1 MIRDKLSEEGLA
13 LRGIAVA
20 ILTVSL
26 AAPIAYGDLVS
37 LSASRDAT
45 LYESFDGSLANGA
58 GQYLFAGKT
67 NQNLARR
74 SVIWFDIG
82 AFVPSDATITS
93 VRLLLNV
100 SQANGGNRT
109 MTVHR
114 ALTAWTTGASDP
126 DGTEAPG
133 APARAGDATWLH
145 RSADG
150 AGGGLLWQSV
160 GGDFAA
166 ASASLLTTTSG
177 LQTWSSAGLVADVQS
192 YLANPSANLGW
203 FILGDESATGT
214 ARRFDSADSA
224 AFGGIVPRLEI
235 EFTPI
240 PTPAAGAVLAFA
252 ALTRVRRRR

>member
-1 MIRDKLSEEGLA
+1 MIRDKVSEEGLA

-26 AAPIAYGDLVS
+26 AVPIAHCDLVS
-37 LSASRDAT
+37 MSASRDAT

-93 VRLLLNV
+93 VRLILNV

-114 ALTAWTTGASDP
+114 ALSAWTTGASDP

-133 APARAGDATWLH
+133 APSLAGDATWLH

-150 AGGGLLWQSV
+150 AGGGTLWQSA

-177 LQTWSSAGLVADVQS
+177 LQTWSSTGLVADVRS

-214 ARRFDSADSA
+214 ARRFDSAESA

>member
-1 MIRDKLSEEGLA
+1 M
-13 LRGIAVA
+13 RGIAVA

-26 AAPIAYGDLVS
+26 AASIAHGDLVS
-37 LSASRDAT
+37 IAASRDAT
-45 LYESFDGSLANGA
+45 LYQSTDGSLANGA
-58 GQYLFAGKT
+58 GQYLFGGKT
-67 NQNLARR
+67 NQGLARR

-82 AFVPSDATITS
+82 AFVPADATITS
-93 VRLLLNV
+93 VRLVLNV
-100 SQANGGNRT
+100 TQANGGSRT

-126 DGTEAPG
+126 DSTEASG
-133 APARAGDATWLH
+133 AAALVGDATWLH
-145 RSADG
+145 ASADG
-150 AGGGLLWQSV
+150 AGGGAFWQTA

-166 ASASLLTTTSG
+166 ASASLLTTMSG
-177 LQTWSSAGLVADVQS
+177 LQTWSSAGLVSDVQS

-203 FILGDESATGT
+203 FILGDESAAGT

-240 PTPAAGAVLAFA
+240 PTPAAGALLAFA
-252 ALTRVRRRR
+252 SLARTRRRR